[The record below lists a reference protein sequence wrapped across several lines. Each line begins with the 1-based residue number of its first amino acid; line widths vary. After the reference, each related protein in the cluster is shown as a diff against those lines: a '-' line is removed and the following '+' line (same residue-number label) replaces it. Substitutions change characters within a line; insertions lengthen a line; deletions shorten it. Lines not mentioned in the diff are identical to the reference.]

1 MIYSHTANQ
10 DAVRQK
16 KGRKDQWHSF
26 FGQWKCIQG
35 YNQMKKDTIYNVKN
49 SKELLLASKNGYVDT
64 RHTNI
69 VLNMLKSNLPNPE
82 KRLRIF

>member
-1 MIYSHTANQ
+1 
-10 DAVRQK
+10 
-16 KGRKDQWHSF
+16 
-26 FGQWKCIQG
+26 
-35 YNQMKKDTIYNVKN
+35 MKKDTIYNVKN